1 MRRMFVGAIAAD
13 SSAAASC
20 VDAIPY
26 RMRRACGPARP
37 CIPLPPDARMR
48 ALLPGVAPTPD
59 R

>member
-1 MRRMFVGAIAAD
+1 MFVGAIAAD